1 MKRFIIISILMLIVA
16 EWNYM
21 YGQYMWV
28 VRLKDGTEA
37 TYEIDNIKEMFVKG
51 DEKYC
56 NLPAKFIMENVYQVP
71 ALYIACNSMGAFCT
85 ITYSSNGKQFVFNEA
100 GNTSNIDVSSIQ
112 NYSSFRLGLC
122 GLIVGQSNTSEG
134 SQVVCFDLACSNCY
148 KEYNISKPLSIK
160 DGTATCDSCKR
171 TYDLN
176 NSGIIKSGEEGIR
189 LYRYRAKYE
198 NYSLYIDNTDYENSS
213 YPPTW
218 QGFIFINKGQEV
230 NPRSGIFGGDEITV
244 IAKQEKKGHNINATT
259 YNWEVVMPV
268 EQEDGTWENDTIEKS
283 VQTNYD
289 GYTDGSNDP
298 SFTFL
303 LPSKAAGVASV
314 RFNAKYNYSRSGI
327 QMEDGS
333 NYDQSSAFGYIISTS
348 DAAYGKANGSVRFTI
363 NIR

>member
-1 MKRFIIISILMLIVA
+1 M
-16 EWNYM
+16 
-21 YGQYMWV
+21 
-28 VRLKDGTEA
+28 
-37 TYEIDNIKEMFVKG
+37 
-51 DEKYC
+51 
-56 NLPAKFIMENVYQVP
+56 
-71 ALYIACNSMGAFCT
+71 
-85 ITYSSNGKQFVFNEA
+85 
-100 GNTSNIDVSSIQ
+100 
-112 NYSSFRLGLC
+112 
-122 GLIVGQSNTSEG
+122 
-134 SQVVCFDLACSNCY
+134 
-148 KEYNISKPLSIK
+148 
-160 DGTATCDSCKR
+160 
-171 TYDLN
+171 
-176 NSGIIKSGEEGIR
+176 
-189 LYRYRAKYE
+189 
-198 NYSLYIDNTDYENSS
+198 
-213 YPPTW
+213 
-218 QGFIFINKGQEV
+218 